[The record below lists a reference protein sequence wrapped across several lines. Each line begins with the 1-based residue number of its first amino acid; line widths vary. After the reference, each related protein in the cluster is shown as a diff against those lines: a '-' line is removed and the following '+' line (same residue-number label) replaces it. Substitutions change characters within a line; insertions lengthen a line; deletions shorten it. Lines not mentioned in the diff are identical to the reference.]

1 MRYEQRKNTVSE
13 LKKIHCNT
21 CKRETNHELLATHN
35 CDYDYEDGGWYEKTR
50 YGFWVCKGCDTA
62 SLEDRY
68 THSGMHD
75 YDGNEIYDFTYFP
88 ERNSSYLHI
97 AKKFVH
103 INKKLNAVYLEIIKA
118 HNQGLEIISAIGIRA
133 LLEGICVEEGIDDNI
148 AYGLNKKI
156 KKLQEK
162 NNIPENIIDGLN
174 SLKFIG
180 DSAAHRLDSSN
191 NNSIMLS
198 IDLLEALLI
207 HLYEAKFE
215 LQRKAELVKKAHNK
229 NIQPT

>member
-1 MRYEQRKNTVSE
+1 
-13 LKKIHCNT
+13 
-21 CKRETNHELLATHN
+21 LLATHS
-35 CDYDYEDGGWYEKTR
+35 CHYDYEDGAWYENIR

-62 SLEDRY
+62 TLENRY
-68 THSGMHD
+68 NNLDMHD
-75 YDGNEIYDFTYFP
+75 YDFTYFP

-133 LLEGICVEEGIDDNI
+133 LLEGICVEEGIDDKI
-148 AYGLNKKI
+148 AYGLTKKI

-162 NNIPENIIDGLN
+162 NNIPESIIEGIN

-180 DSAAHRLDSSN
+180 DNAAHKLDSSDN
-191 NNSIMLS
+191 HTIMLS

-215 LQRKAELVKKAHNK
+215 LQRKADLVKKAHNK